1 MSDPLLL
8 QHLESAA
15 SRHLPPTLEWLRRM
29 VECNSFTTNAAGVN
43 ALGQLTAE
51 CFASLGFKSE
61 SVPSLHPEHGQ
72 HLFLRRRPRTTPAH
86 SQPIVLVTH
95 LDTVFPAEE
104 ERRHQFQWKQD
115 PSADCIYG
123 PGTVDNKGGTALIW
137 LMLQMLQEA
146 APDFLDQT
154 DLLIAA
160 NAAEEVIGS
169 DFAERTAE
177 RCPDGARCV
186 LVFEGGPIENTTEY
200 HLVTARKG
208 RFEFRIDSH
217 GRASHAGSKH
227 HEGINAVVELASL
240 LPKIAALSDPAQDLT
255 VNIASV
261 QGGTVLNRVPHH
273 ASAELEMRAYDPTVL
288 AQAEAT
294 LQQLA
299 GTSSGGARIEITCC
313 GRTQGWPGGPG
324 TNSLF
329 DLWATAARQ
338 IGLKALPKPR
348 GGLSDANY
356 LYSLGPTLDALGP
369 FGVNAHC
376 SEHDP
381 ASGKIPELVYPAS
394 FVPKALLNT
403 LALLNLPR
411 P

>member
-1 MSDPLLL
+1 MTHTLLPK
-8 QHLESAA
+8 LEQAA
-15 SRHLPPTLEWLRRM
+15 EHHLPLMLDWLRRM
-29 VECNSFTTNAAGVN
+29 VECNSFTSNAAGVD
-43 ALGQLTAE
+43 AVGQLTAE
-51 CFASLGFKSE
+51 CFASLGFEAE
-61 SVPSLHPEHGQ
+61 SVPSVHPEHGH

-86 SQPIVLVTH
+86 PQPIVLVTH
-95 LDTVFPAEE
+95 LDTVFPPEE
-104 ERRHQFQWKQD
+104 ECRQDFQWKPD
-115 PSADCIYG
+115 PTADCIYG

-137 LMLQMLQEA
+137 LMLQMLHDV
-146 APDFLDQT
+146 APEFLDQT

-177 RCPDGARCV
+177 RCPGGARCV

-217 GRASHAGSKH
+217 GRAAHAGSKH

-240 LPKIAALSDPAQDLT
+240 LPKIAALTDPTQQLT
-255 VNIASV
+255 VNIASI

-273 ASAELEMRAYDPTVL
+273 ASAELEMRAYDPHVL
-288 AQAEAT
+288 EKAEAAL
-294 LQQLA
+294 LQHA
-299 GTSSGGARIEITCC
+299 GLSSGGARIEITCC
-313 GRTQGWPGGPG
+313 GRTHGWPGGPG
-324 TNSLF
+324 TEALF
-329 DLWATAARQ
+329 AIWANAATQ
-338 IGLKALPKPR
+338 IGLQALPRPR

-356 LYSLGPTLDALGP
+356 LSSLGPTLDALGP
-369 FGVNAHC
+369 FGANAHC

-381 ASGKIPELVYPAS
+381 ANGKIPELVVPSS
-394 FVPKALLNT
+394 FIPKALLNT

-411 P
+411 S